1 MVTRGGRFGPR
12 TRTVACAC
20 AARPSESATAAV
32 IVCVPTWSDDAVTLG
47 PSPSSP
53 SRLEVQWIPV
63 VRSPSSTSRAVPAS
77 VTGAPAKKTAP
88 VGGAVMATVGGLP
101 VSVSTRKAA
110 TAVSQ
115 SGERRQ
121 SACTNSSQSPA
132 AAPAPAAS

>member
-20 AARPSESATAAV
+20 AVRPSESATTAV
-32 IVCVPTWSDDAVTLG
+32 IVCVPTWSDGAVTLG

-53 SRLEVQWIPV
+53 SRLEVQWIRV
-63 VRSPSSTSRAVPAS
+63 VRSPSSTSRAVPSS

-101 VSVSTRKAA
+101 VSVSTSFGGVV
-110 TAVSQ
+110 VSR
-115 SGERRQ
+115 ER
-121 SACTNSSQSPA
+121 
-132 AAPAPAAS
+132 